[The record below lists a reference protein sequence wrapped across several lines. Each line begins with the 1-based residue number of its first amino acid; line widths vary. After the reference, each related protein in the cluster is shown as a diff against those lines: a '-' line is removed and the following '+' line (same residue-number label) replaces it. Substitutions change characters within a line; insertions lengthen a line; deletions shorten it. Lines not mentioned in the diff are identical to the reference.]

1 MWFIG
6 KVIFMSKSQNALL
19 IVLAFFAIYVI
30 WGSTYLMNKI
40 AVHELPPFMLA
51 SVRFSVAGILI
62 FILCKIMG
70 IPLNITKKQLLNSM
84 IAGFLFLAFG
94 NGFVVWAL
102 KYVDSGF
109 AALEIAAQPL
119 VILLLMRILEG
130 KKIQT
135 MSVVGV
141 IIGILGIYLLVSQ
154 NQVISQENSV
164 LGMVMIF
171 FCMVSWAYG
180 SLFVAKADL
189 PKNYFVNTG
198 FQMFTAGIM
207 LMVGSLLIGETWT
220 LPTVWS
226 SQVQYAMLFLI
237 ILGSIV
243 AFTAFNYLLKVVSP
257 EKVATSTYVN
267 PIIALL
273 LGWFFLDEQITTQS
287 TIAAIVLLTGV
298 YFINTR
304 KKLVLFSRFS
314 SRYSPKED

>member
-1 MWFIG
+1 
-6 KVIFMSKSQNALL
+6 
-19 IVLAFFAIYVI
+19 
-30 WGSTYLMNKI
+30 
-40 AVHELPPFMLA
+40 
-51 SVRFSVAGILI
+51 
-62 FILCKIMG
+62 
-70 IPLNITKKQLLNSM
+70 
-84 IAGFLFLAFG
+84 
-94 NGFVVWAL
+94 
-102 KYVDSGF
+102 
-109 AALEIAAQPL
+109 
-119 VILLLMRILEG
+119 MRILEG

-220 LPTVWS
+220 LPTAWS
-226 SQVQYAMLFLI
+226 SPVQYAMLFLI

-314 SRYSPKED
+314 SRYSSKED

>member
-6 KVIFMSKSQNALL
+6 KVIFMSKTQNALL

-70 IPLNITKKQLLNSM
+70 IPLTITKKQLLNS
-84 IAGFLFLAFG
+84 IVAGFLFLAFG

-198 FQMFTAGIM
+198 FQMFTAGII

-220 LPTVWS
+220 LPTTWS
-226 SQVQYAMLFLI
+226 SPVQYAMLFLI
-237 ILGSIV
+237 VLGSIV

>member
-1 MWFIG
+1 
-6 KVIFMSKSQNALL
+6 MSKSQNALL

-40 AVHELPPFMLA
+40 AVHALPPFMLA

-70 IPLNITKKQLLNSM
+70 IPLTITKKQLLNS
-84 IAGFLFLAFG
+84 IVAGFLFLAFG

-198 FQMFTAGIM
+198 FQMFTAGII

-220 LPTVWS
+220 LPTTWS
-226 SQVQYAMLFLI
+226 SPVQYAMLFLI
-237 ILGSIV
+237 VLGSIV